1 VPALQLRRSP
11 SALPS
16 RAADYLCWRGRLT
29 ERAEGAIR
37 HLRGIV
43 ARLTTEVEPAGLP
56 EMRLLVTALCDPG
69 QSPLELQN
77 PPPDWT
83 MIREELWSFLSDFNR
98 PGSLAETLDS
108 ARRTASVVRD
118 RVAIDA
124 WRILN
129 QMELGD
135 VRNEGATD
143 PARLLMRLNQL
154 LILCSAFSGLAAE
167 SMTRGPGWLFLDMGR
182 RIERGLHTLR
192 VIRGLLVDSS
202 VELLPCL
209 EAMLEIADSSMTYRY
224 RYLSTLQLAP
234 VLDLIL
240 VDETNPRS
248 VIFQMIALGEHAR
261 RLEELCP
268 SRPGE
273 PSRLRQTY
281 ELLSE
286 LRLADIEA
294 LCDVDRRQDRESL
307 ARRLEEWSAALRG
320 LSEDIT
326 HAFLSHTVAPRQ
338 LTELQTANR
347 G

>member
-1 VPALQLRRSP
+1 L
-11 SALPS
+11 
-16 RAADYLCWRGRLT
+16 
-29 ERAEGAIR
+29 
-37 HLRGIV
+37 
-43 ARLTTEVEPAGLP
+43 
-56 EMRLLVTALCDPG
+56 
-69 QSPLELQN
+69 
-77 PPPDWT
+77 
-83 MIREELWSFLSDFNR
+83 IREELWSFLADSNR

-124 WRILN
+124 WRILH

-135 VRNEGATD
+135 VRNEGAKD

-192 VIRGLLVDSS
+192 VIRGLLVDST

-209 EAMLEIADSSMTYRY
+209 EAILEIADSSMTYRY

-268 SRPGE
+268 IATD
-273 PSRLRQTY
+273 L
-281 ELLSE
+281 
-286 LRLADIEA
+286 
-294 LCDVDRRQDRESL
+294 
-307 ARRLEEWSAALRG
+307 
-320 LSEDIT
+320 
-326 HAFLSHTVAPRQ
+326 
-338 LTELQTANR
+338 
-347 G
+347 

>member
-1 VPALQLRRSP
+1 
-11 SALPS
+11 
-16 RAADYLCWRGRLT
+16 
-29 ERAEGAIR
+29 
-37 HLRGIV
+37 
-43 ARLTTEVEPAGLP
+43 
-56 EMRLLVTALCDPG
+56 
-69 QSPLELQN
+69 
-77 PPPDWT
+77 
-83 MIREELWSFLSDFNR
+83 
-98 PGSLAETLDS
+98 
-108 ARRTASVVRD
+108 
-118 RVAIDA
+118 
-124 WRILN
+124 
-129 QMELGD
+129 
-135 VRNEGATD
+135 
-143 PARLLMRLNQL
+143 
-154 LILCSAFSGLAAE
+154 
-167 SMTRGPGWLFLDMGR
+167 
-182 RIERGLHTLR
+182 
-192 VIRGLLVDSS
+192 
-202 VELLPCL
+202 
-209 EAMLEIADSSMTYRY
+209 
-224 RYLSTLQLAP
+224 
-234 VLDLIL
+234 
-240 VDETNPRS
+240 